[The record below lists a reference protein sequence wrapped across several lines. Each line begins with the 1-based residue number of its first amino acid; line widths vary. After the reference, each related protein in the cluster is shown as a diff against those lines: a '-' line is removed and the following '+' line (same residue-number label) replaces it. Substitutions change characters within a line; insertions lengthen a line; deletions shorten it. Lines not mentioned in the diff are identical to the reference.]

1 MNVTTPVSTFELT
14 GRGVQVLPTS
24 SSKATKVLGWL
35 SLLGFAVLVV
45 LAFAWV
51 PQDTRIT
58 DQGDVVGQFDAVR
71 LMFVHVPA
79 AILAY
84 SGFGI
89 TFLASLGYLRWRT
102 VWWDIMAVSA
112 AEIGVMFGVLTLVTG
127 SIWGRPTWQTW
138 WEWGDVRLVTTL
150 VMVLVFIGYLA
161 VRRIPVQAQV
171 QARRCAL
178 IALVGVVNI
187 IIVNRSVDWWENRT
201 LHQQSTLLARKI
213 RDETLFT
220 LTFSLLVGAALFAWL
235 LLHRFRMAYLQSQL
249 EQLEVEQALVERRAE
264 SQLHDCQAASALP
277 TQTHLS
283 DAPQEGEDQR

>member
-1 MNVTTPVSTFELT
+1 MSLTT
-14 GRGVQVLPTS
+14 VLSRQNATQDTQSIS
-24 SSKATKVLGWL
+24 SSATKALGWAAL
-35 SLLGFAVLVV
+35 VGFAILVV

-51 PQDTRIT
+51 PADTRIT

-71 LMFVHVPA
+71 LMFVHVPS

-84 SGFGI
+84 TGFGI

-102 VWWDIMAVSA
+102 DWWDIMAASA
-112 AEIGVMFGVLTLVTG
+112 AEIGVIFGVLTLVTG

-161 VRRIPVQAQV
+161 VRRIPANAAVK
-171 QARRCAL
+171 ARRSVV
-178 IALVGVVNI
+178 IALVGAANI
-187 IIVNRSVDWWENRT
+187 VIVNRSVDWWENRT

-220 LTFSLLVGAALFAWL
+220 LTFAFVVGATLFGWL
-235 LLHRFRMAYLQSQL
+235 LLHRFRVGYLERQIT
-249 EQLEVEQALVERRAE
+249 EQEVQKAIAERQAE
-264 SQLHDCQAASALP
+264 SAAHDTGSLTQASNP
-277 TQTHLS
+277 TGQIQ
-283 DAPQEGEDQR
+283 PQSKTSP